1 MEQRIIHRTRS
12 GPMVHSM
19 VHRMLLV
26 LLLAPLVG
34 SALGQCTNATAFGTA
49 AAPTNGTAVT
59 ISTCTFQSE
68 YNIITGVVAGAT
80 YQVTSSCGGYIT
92 VRRGTFN
99 GVVVA
104 NGNAPLTFVAPVA
117 DTYFLH
123 FNTNAA
129 CGTASTC
136 CTTTITCTSCG
147 APTGCVNAT
156 AFGTVAA
163 PTNSTPV
170 TISTCTYQTEYNTIT
185 GAVAGA
191 TYQLNSS
198 CGGYITVRQNTFN
211 GPVTAQGNAPLTF
224 TAPAAGTYFVH
235 YNTNAAC
242 GTAALCCT
250 TTITCTSCSGTI
262 GCVNTIA
269 FGTVAAPTNSTPLT
283 ISTCNYQNEYN
294 TITGVVAGSTYQ
306 INSSCGGYVTVR
318 QTTFNG
324 PVVTQGNAPL
334 TFTAP
339 ANGTYFIHYNTN
351 AACGTASVCCT
362 TTITCTS
369 CTGGGGGCTNYILQV
384 TGGSFPAEVSWAL
397 VSNTAVVATGAAPI
411 TTTVCLVPGCYTMQ
425 LFDSF
430 GDGWNGAAWTLLT
443 SGGVLVQTGTLAT
456 GFGANVTVPVGV
468 PAGNCGG
475 TGPVTASDC
484 PQAVNVCTD
493 ISFQIDPNGY
503 GNVSEIPPLGSLG
516 NPDLLSGDFA
526 YSTWGTDNFG
536 CLRNNELNSTWM
548 VVNIQTGGSLE
559 FTFGG
564 LGTQAGFYDWIM
576 YPFTNN
582 TCGQISGN
590 TVPPVRCNWNGV
602 STGGTGL
609 ASTIPPGGNPS
620 NFEPP
625 LMVNTGDLFII
636 CFSNWSSVTTTVPLV
651 FGGTAVVSCT
661 PIILPVEL
669 VALSATPQTS
679 HIAVEWTTASETNTL
694 RYELQRSPDDL
705 TWTTVA
711 ELPAAGHSSLA
722 HTTRWNDHAPL
733 PGDNYY
739 RLVVHDADGE
749 AYTSSEVHAFWKVER
764 PVALP
769 NPNDGRFRIT
779 VAAPEDV
786 LGVVDPTGRPVR
798 YRLEGD
804 VGALYVVLD
813 EAAVGLYTVRIAQ
826 SDGPISIPVMVQG
839 H

>member
-1 MEQRIIHRTRS
+1 
-12 GPMVHSM
+12 
-19 VHRMLLV
+19 MLVV
-26 LLLAPLVG
+26 LFFAPLLHV
-34 SALGQCTNATAFGTA
+34 AHAQCTNTTAFGTA
-49 AAPTNGTAVT
+49 AAPATGTAVT

-68 YNIITGVVAGAT
+68 YNTITGVVAGAT

-99 GVVVA
+99 GLVVA
-104 NGNAPLTFVAPVA
+104 NGNAPLTFTAPVA
-117 DTYFLH
+117 GNYYLH

-129 CGTASTC
+129 CGTASNC

-147 APTGCVNAT
+147 AGAGCVNTT
-156 AFGTVAA
+156 AFGTAAA
-163 PTNSTPV
+163 PNSSTPL

-185 GAVAGA
+185 SVAAGA

-198 CGGYITVRQNTFN
+198 CGGYITVRRTTFN
-211 GPVTAQGNAPLTF
+211 GVIVSQGNAPLTF

-250 TTITCTSCSGTI
+250 TTITCTSCSGTT
-262 GCVNTIA
+262 GCVNTIP
-269 FGTVAAPTNSTPLT
+269 FGSAAAPTTSSPLT
-283 ISTCNYQNEYN
+283 ISTCNFQNEYN

-324 PVVTQGNAPL
+324 PVVSQGNAPL

-339 ANGTYFIHYNTN
+339 ASGTYFVHYNTN

-411 TTTVCLVPGCYTMQ
+411 TTTVCLTPGCYTMQ
-425 LFDSF
+425 LFDTF

-443 SGGVLVQTGTLAT
+443 SGGTIIQTGTLAT

-516 NPDLLSGDFA
+516 NPDLLSGDLA
-526 YSTWGTDNFG
+526 YSNWGTDNFG

-548 VVNIQTGGSLE
+548 VVNIESGGSLE

-590 TVPPVRCNWNGV
+590 TVPPVRCNWNGL

-609 ASTIPPGGNPS
+609 AATIPAGGDPS
-620 NFEPP
+620 NYEPP
-625 LMVNTGDLFII
+625 LMVNTGDLYII

-669 VALSATPQTS
+669 VDLNAKTRNA
-679 HIAVEWTTASETNTL
+679 HIAVEWTTASESNTL
-694 RYELQRSPDDL
+694 LYELQRSPDAM
-705 TWTTVA
+705 TWSTVA
-711 ELPAAGHSSLA
+711 ELPAAGHSTESR
-722 HTTRWNDHAPL
+722 TTRWNDIDPL
-733 PGDNYY
+733 QGDNYY
-739 RLVVHDADGE
+739 RLVVHDVDGGSN
-749 AYTSSEVHAFWKVER
+749 ASSEVHAYWRTER

-769 NPNDGRFRIT
+769 NPNDGRFRLT
-779 VAAPEDV
+779 VAAPENV
-786 LGVVDPTGRPVR
+786 LGVVDATGRPVR
-798 YRLEGD
+798 YRTEGGP
-804 VGALYVVLD
+804 GALYVVLD
-813 EAAVGLYTVRIAQ
+813 DATDGLYNVRIA
-826 SDGPISIPVMVQG
+826 DGDGHISIPVMITG
-839 H
+839 R